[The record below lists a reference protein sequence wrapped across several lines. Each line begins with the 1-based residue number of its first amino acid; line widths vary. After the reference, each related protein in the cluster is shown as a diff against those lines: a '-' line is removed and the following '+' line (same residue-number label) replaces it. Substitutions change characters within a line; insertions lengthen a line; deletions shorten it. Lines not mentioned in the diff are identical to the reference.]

1 MMTVTLEGG
10 EMMIEDATIETD
22 GHHLLKMALVRRM
35 IREEVAV
42 QIRWALRKVE
52 GSHLLKIG
60 NNVATMEERTRDVRA
75 KVLMIRVLKMAAIVE
90 MVTQI
95 KSNNSLRVARIMAL
109 IGLKTKAQ
117 VVRAKEE
124 TNLLRNLNCR

>member
-1 MMTVTLEGG
+1 
-10 EMMIEDATIETD
+10 
-22 GHHLLKMALVRRM
+22 M

-42 QIRWALRKVE
+42 QIRWGLRKVE

-95 KSNNSLRVARIMAL
+95 KSNSSLRVARIMAL